1 MTVRFA
7 FDNSYAR
14 LPSSFYAR
22 VSPTPVSAP
31 HLLKLNQELAVQ
43 LGLNPVELATQA
55 GVEIL
60 AGKRIPEGAEPIAT
74 AYAGHQFGQFV
85 PQLGDGRAILLGE
98 IVDQEGVRRD
108 IQLKGSGRTPFSRGG
123 DGRAALG
130 PVLREYIVSEAMA
143 ALGIPTTRALCCGYD
158 G

>member
-1 MTVRFA
+1 MLSELVLCACF
-7 FDNSYAR
+7 
-14 LPSSFYAR
+14 
-22 VSPTPVSAP
+22 PVSAP

-98 IVDQEGVRRD
+98 IVGQEGVRRD
-108 IQLKGSGRTPFSRGG
+108 IQLKGSGRTPFPAAATS
-123 DGRAALG
+123 GRRLAPFCASTSSARPWRLLAFRPLG
-130 PVLREYIVSEAMA
+130 RLLRS
-143 ALGIPTTRALCCGYD
+143 
-158 G
+158 

>member
-43 LGLNPVELATQA
+43 LGLNPAELAKQS

-60 AGKRIPEGAEPIAT
+60 VGKRIPEGAEPIAT
-74 AYAGHQFGQFV
+74 VYAGHQFGQFV
-85 PQLGDGRAILLGE
+85 P
-98 IVDQEGVRRD
+98 
-108 IQLKGSGRTPFSRGG
+108 
-123 DGRAALG
+123 
-130 PVLREYIVSEAMA
+130 
-143 ALGIPTTRALCCGYD
+143 
-158 G
+158 